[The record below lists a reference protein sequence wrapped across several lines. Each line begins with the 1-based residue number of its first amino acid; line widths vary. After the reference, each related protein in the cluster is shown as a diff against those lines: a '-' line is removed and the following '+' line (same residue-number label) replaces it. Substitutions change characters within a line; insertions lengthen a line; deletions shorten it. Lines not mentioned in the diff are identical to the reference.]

1 MEHLETITR
10 IVSANVGKTKEEL
23 VELILAELPSID
35 RQECEKVLADVSE
48 KCEKIVDIVVPDA
61 VETVV
66 AEVVGVSVQQV
77 RASIKKKFFAFLKSL
92 FLSCIH
98 TTAVQVSHQPA
109 PPVTQ
114 VSPVKAEPEA
124 DNEPPPLEPSPE
136 KV

>member
-10 IVSANVGKTKEEL
+10 IISVNIDKTKEEL

-35 RQECEKVLADVSE
+35 RQKCEKVVASVSE

-61 VETVV
+61 VEVVV

-77 RASIKKKFFAFLKSL
+77 RVSMKKKFFAFLKSL
-92 FLSCIH
+92 FLSCMH
-98 TTAVQVSHQPA
+98 TTAVRVSHPQAPA
-109 PPVTQ
+109 AIPV
-114 VSPVKAEPEA
+114 VPEAEPSV